1 MKKAFTLIELLVTIV
16 LFSLLLVVA
25 LYSFRF
31 ASLNIKN
38 VNNTNPKE
46 AIYYNKLRD
55 AISSI
60 YPYIDVDPKEE
71 NRYISVHYFFKGD
84 KKECFFITSSG
95 FFFKE
100 LVISHLY
107 FKDKALWYEEGIIF
121 DKNIDYKHLETIPF
135 RHQVMLLDNLD
146 NISLFYISL
155 NKRVKELKNIIPTLI
170 TIEIVKGEEKKRY
183 SFAIESDNTLRLGMV
198 QEERAGF

>member
-1 MKKAFTLIELLVTIV
+1 MNKAFTLIELLVTIV
-16 LFSLLLVVA
+16 LFSLLLIVA

-31 ASLNIKN
+31 ASLDIKN
-38 VNNTNPKE
+38 VNNTNPKK
-46 AIYYNKLRD
+46 AIYYHKLRD

-71 NRYISVHYFFKGD
+71 NKYISVHYFFKGE

-100 LVISHLY
+100 LAIGHLY
-107 FKDKALWYEEGIIF
+107 YKDKALWYEEGIIF
-121 DKNIDYKHLETIPF
+121 DKGIDYKDLKNIPF
-135 RHQVMLLDNLD
+135 THQIMLLDNLD
-146 NISLFYISL
+146 KLTLSYLSL
-155 NKRVKELKNIIPTLI
+155 NNIVTNLRNVIPTLI
-170 TIEIVKGEEKKRY
+170 TIETVKKEDKKTY
-183 SFAIESDNTLRLGMV
+183 SFAIQSDNTLRLGMV